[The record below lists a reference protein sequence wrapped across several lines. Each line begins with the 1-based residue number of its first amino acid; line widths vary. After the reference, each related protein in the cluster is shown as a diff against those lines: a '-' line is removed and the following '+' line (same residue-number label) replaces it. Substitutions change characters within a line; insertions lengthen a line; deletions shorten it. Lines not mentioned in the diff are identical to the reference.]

1 MEYRRWLRISIW
13 TVGGLIGV
21 MVAVLVVDSAGPDQR
36 TYGTVLSTRFVD
48 GMTTSIDV
56 TIGDVT
62 MPLHTEV
69 PGAWLATI
77 DSPVL
82 GRIEVAVDDGTLH
95 AGQRVN
101 LQYHVGRLSGDPQVV
116 GLRLDSEP
124 FGER

>member
-1 MEYRRWLRISIW
+1 MAADLAM
-13 TVGGLIGV
+13 GLGWPDRV

-36 TYGTVLSTRFVD
+36 TYGTILSTRFVD

-56 TIGDVT
+56 KIGDVT

-69 PGAWLATI
+69 PGAWVATI

-95 AGQRVN
+95 SRRLN
-101 LQYHVGRLSGDPQVV
+101 LQHVGP
-116 GLRLDSEP
+116 
-124 FGER
+124 